1 MVIIT
6 CILAADLVLMHLRQL
21 QDVIALVSHQ
31 LIARIV
37 AGETLEAARSAHN
50 NEVVSGALGS
60 NTHGSAVSNS
70 RINNVDLCVIG
81 KINVAGCFVRRV
93 TGNVHISTEF
103 KLAGI
108 VDAACD
114 TRGRIVGD
122 AATPHLKGPQVA
134 DTTGVAR
141 G

>member
-21 QDVIALVSHQ
+21 QGVIALVSHQ

-37 AGETLEAARSAHN
+37 AGETIETARPAHN
-50 NEVVSGALGS
+50 DGAVSGGRGR
-60 NTHGSAVSNS
+60 NTHGSTVSNAS
-70 RINNVDLCVIG
+70 LNDIDPCVIG
-81 KINVAGCFVRRV
+81 KIDVAGHFVYRV
-93 TGNVHISTEF
+93 AGDAHIATEF

-114 TRGRIVGD
+114 ARGRIVGD